1 MQLYVGD
8 TSGNTSHFLL
18 MQLIKEH
25 LNYAIN
31 TTAHKV
37 NHLQPVPPVQRSLA
51 PTGTRHNLPIMLN
64 RHPVPLQPKFT
75 NELFKTGRLRKRI
88 EVAGLAVENHS
99 E

>member
-1 MQLYVGD
+1 
-8 TSGNTSHFLL
+8 
-18 MQLIKEH
+18 
-25 LNYAIN
+25 
-31 TTAHKV
+31 
-37 NHLQPVPPVQRSLA
+37 
-51 PTGTRHNLPIMLN
+51 MLN